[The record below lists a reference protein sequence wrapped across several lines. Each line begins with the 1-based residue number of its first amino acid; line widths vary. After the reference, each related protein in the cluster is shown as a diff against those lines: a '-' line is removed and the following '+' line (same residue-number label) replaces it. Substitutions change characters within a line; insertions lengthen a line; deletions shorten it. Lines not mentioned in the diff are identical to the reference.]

1 MDSGFTL
8 SIDWLAFTVLASNPQ
23 ETMKILGG
31 DWNKAKG
38 GFRGYPLSWMRVDGL
53 RGVGKL
59 GTNAPRR
66 PNEIHV
72 DFSGGLASALT
83 RDQIRTLLQW
93 VHAQQGHVTRIDC
106 ALDDRAGTVPVSTI
120 REAVSAGQCVT
131 RAAQVRHIV
140 SNLTHGTGATTGET
154 MYFGSPQSQ
163 TLLRIYDKRME
174 LQSKGQENWHEY
186 GTRWELELKKDRAEQ
201 CARALATLDEADWK
215 ELVVGLLRSYVDF
228 RQIPKDA
235 EDEERYRAPV
245 LEWYALLTEGFQ
257 KGRLAQE
264 KQVQTLQNV
273 KRWVS
278 DTLTPMLAV
287 ICATPGGE
295 AWLLNEIVR
304 GIARWKDRHRTN
316 SQATHSVS
324 PVCRR
329 SRGQPMLGGLGVS
342 TFPVIC
348 IMLTVKELSAWL
360 NIKQS
365 HTLPLGLTKTV
376 PSVAFMA
383 SSALNL
389 RRLRPG

>member
-1 MDSGFTL
+1 MDSSFTL
-8 SIDWLAFTVLASNPQ
+8 TIDWLAFTVLATNPQ
-23 ETMKILGG
+23 ETMKVLGG
-31 DWNKAKG
+31 DWSKAKG
-38 GFRGYPLSWMRVDGL
+38 GFRGYPLSWMRADGL

-72 DFSGGLASALT
+72 DLSGGLASALT
-83 RDQIRTLLQW
+83 LDQIRTLLKW

-120 REAVSAGQCVT
+120 REAVSASQCVT

-140 SNLTHGTGATTGET
+140 SNLTHGSGATTGET

-163 TLLRIYDKRME
+163 TLLRIYDKRLE
-174 LQSKGQENWHEY
+174 LQSKGHENWQDY

-201 CARALATLDEADWK
+201 CARALASLDEADWK

-295 AWLLNEIVR
+295 EWLLNEIVR
-304 GIARWKDRHRTN
+304 GICSGGRTDTGACSSN
-316 SQATHSVS
+316 PLGFTGLPAATRAAHVRGTGGVEQTP
-324 PVCRR
+324 PVY
-329 SRGQPMLGGLGVS
+329 LH
-342 TFPVIC
+342 
-348 IMLTVKELSAWL
+348 MLTVKELSAWL
-360 NIKQS
+360 NIKEF
-365 HTLPLGLTKTV
+365 TLYLWASQEQDSLPSYSWSCPL
-376 PSVAFMA
+376 
-383 SSALNL
+383 
-389 RRLRPG
+389 

>member
-1 MDSGFTL
+1 
-8 SIDWLAFTVLASNPQ
+8 
-23 ETMKILGG
+23 
-31 DWNKAKG
+31 
-38 GFRGYPLSWMRVDGL
+38 
-53 RGVGKL
+53 
-59 GTNAPRR
+59 
-66 PNEIHV
+66 
-72 DFSGGLASALT
+72 
-83 RDQIRTLLQW
+83 
-93 VHAQQGHVTRIDC
+93 
-106 ALDDRAGTVPVSTI
+106 
-120 REAVSAGQCVT
+120 
-131 RAAQVRHIV
+131 
-140 SNLTHGTGATTGET
+140 

-163 TLLRIYDKRME
+163 TLLRIYDKRLE
-174 LQSKGQENWHEY
+174 LQSKGQENWQDY

-215 ELVVGLLRSYVDF
+215 ELVIGLLRSYVDF

-295 AWLLNEIVR
+295 EWLLNEIVR
-304 GIARWKDRHRTN
+304 GICSVERPTPELA
-316 SQATHSVS
+316 QATHSVS

-342 TFPVIC
+342 ETPPVYLH
-348 IMLTVKELSAWL
+348 MLTVKELSAWL
-360 NIKQS
+360 NIKES
-365 HTLPLGLTKTV
+365 TLYLWASRTRFPA
-376 PSVAFMA
+376 VAFMA

-389 RRLRPG
+389 RRSRRG

>member
-1 MDSGFTL
+1 MDYGFTL
-8 SIDWLAFTVLASNPQ
+8 SIDWLAFTVLASGPQ
-23 ETMKILGG
+23 ETMTVLGG
-31 DWNKAKG
+31 DWSRAKG
-38 GFRGYPLSWMRVDGL
+38 GFRGYPLSWIRSDGL
-53 RGVGKL
+53 HGVGKL

-72 DFSGGLASALT
+72 DLSGGLVSALT
-83 RDQIRTLLQW
+83 LDQVRVLLKW

-163 TLLRIYDKRME
+163 TLLRIYDKRLE
-174 LQSKGQENWHEY
+174 LRSKAQENWQEY
-186 GTRWELELKKDRAEQ
+186 GTRWELELKKDRADQ

-215 ELVVGLLRSYVDF
+215 EFVIGLLRSYVDF

-264 KQVQTLQNV
+264 TQVQTLQDV

-295 AWLLNEIVR
+295 EWLLQEIVR
-304 GIARWKDRHRTN
+304 GIPRWKDRHRNLLKQPPTRFHR
-316 SQATHSVS
+316 SAGGHAGS
-324 PVCRR
+324 P
-329 SRGQPMLGGLGVS
+329 
-342 TFPVIC
+342 
-348 IMLTVKELSAWL
+348 W
-360 NIKQS
+360 
-365 HTLPLGLTKTV
+365 
-376 PSVAFMA
+376 
-383 SSALNL
+383 
-389 RRLRPG
+389 